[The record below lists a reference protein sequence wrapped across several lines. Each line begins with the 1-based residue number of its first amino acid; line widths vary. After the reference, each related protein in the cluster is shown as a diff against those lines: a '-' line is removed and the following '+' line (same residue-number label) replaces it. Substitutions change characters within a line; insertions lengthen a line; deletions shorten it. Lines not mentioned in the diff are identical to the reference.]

1 MTIICSICIILAAIA
16 ASSSFSPGRRDRS
29 SSYHL
34 AGGFGKKTAV
44 SVPTES
50 SGNLPKGKDS
60 VTPDPN
66 LRYVTKRGNGACVID
81 NHCPTFNIQYPGIR
95 AVHSDPPVFEI
106 DDFFSKE
113 MCESYIA
120 KSEKGTEI
128 ACQPLAGAI
137 TTKRTSRTKF
147 LDYEDS
153 FEIVN
158 FAQILTGID
167 PKNYEE
173 PQVVRYLPGAPNLFS
188 RVANSLRFPANFIN

>member
-1 MTIICSICIILAAIA
+1 MTVISSICITLAAIA
-16 ASSSFSPGRRDRS
+16 ASSAFSPGRRDRA

-44 SVPTES
+44 QTDS
-50 SGNLPKGKDS
+50 SGNLPTGKDS
-60 VTPDPN
+60 LIADPN
-66 LRYVTKRGNGACVID
+66 LRYVTRKGNGACVID

-128 ACQPLAGAI
+128 ACQPLAGAS
-137 TTKRTSRTKF
+137 TTKRTSRTRY

-153 FEIVN
+153 FEMISR
-158 FAQILTGID
+158 AQILTGID
-167 PKNYEE
+167 PKSYEE
-173 PQVVRYLPGAPNLFS
+173 PQVVRYLPGDL
-188 RVANSLRFPANFIN
+188 